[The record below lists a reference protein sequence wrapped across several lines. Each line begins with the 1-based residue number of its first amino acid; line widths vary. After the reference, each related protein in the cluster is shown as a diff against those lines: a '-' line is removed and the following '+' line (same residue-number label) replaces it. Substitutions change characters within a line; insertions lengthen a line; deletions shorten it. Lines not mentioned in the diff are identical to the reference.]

1 MKRPRLPVQRLAAVA
16 CLPLALTFA
25 GCGDAGTDEVGAIEG
40 EPVAEIAAA
49 SGTQWTDQT
58 QITPAGGY
66 LLGNPDAPIKL
77 VEYGSLTC
85 PACAAFSGQ
94 AAEPLEQEYVNSGR
108 VSFEFR
114 SFLIHGPLDLALT
127 RLIECGQPQAIHPL
141 ANQVWANLDAIL
153 NQAQAAGPQLEAA
166 LELPDNQ
173 RFVAF
178 AERAGLYDF
187 FAARGLGEQQ
197 ARQCLADAPALEKL
211 ANHSQGYSEDGVQST
226 PTFFLNG
233 RQLDANQWPAVEAAL
248 QRAGAR

>member
-1 MKRPRLPVQRLAAVA
+1 MKRPRLPVQRLAAAA

-40 EPVAEIAAA
+40 DPVAEIAAA

-173 RFVAF
+173 RFSSPLPSVPGCTISLLLVGWASNRRGNVWPMPRLLKNWRTTRK
-178 AERAGLYDF
+178 AT
-187 FAARGLGEQQ
+187 ARMAYK
-197 ARQCLADAPALEKL
+197 ARPR
-211 ANHSQGYSEDGVQST
+211 SS
-226 PTFFLNG
+226 
-233 RQLDANQWPAVEAAL
+233 
-248 QRAGAR
+248 